1 MEAVASATNMETE
14 AAEPRNFIRD
24 TVFRW
29 SLLARKFLD
38 LERSEMLEKEPTA
51 NDLKFHR
58 KTCKTLVKIGR
69 MYQALAAD
77 MEDFDAATRTEL
89 DGRLWQ
95 LEESW
100 RQFQEAMP
108 EGEADALIAKY
119 FPE

>member
-1 MEAVASATNMETE
+1 MEAVASATNMETQ

-38 LERSEMLEKEPTA
+38 LERREMLEKEPTA

-77 MEDFDAATRTEL
+77 FDAATRTEL
-89 DGRLWQ
+89 DSRLWQ

-108 EGEADALIAKY
+108 EAEADALVAKY
-119 FPE
+119 FRE

>member
-38 LERSEMLEKEPTA
+38 LERRDMLEKEPTA

-89 DGRLWQ
+89 DSRLWQ